1 MNIKTNNT
9 FKYDYTKLDP
19 VLEEFKLVKGFFD
32 ITSTKLRKYNK
43 FHNFQI
49 YKIIEKSSTNLV
61 KEKSNNLMLF
71 HGTTEKRVI
80 GILKEGFRN
89 SEKGFFGKGVYMTDC
104 SHMQLS
110 KTHSFDPN
118 KPECYF
124 FVNEVLQS
132 EKLQTFDFENVT
144 RLKDV
149 STNLKNQFEKHMRKS
164 SPQPAVEDYKKD
176 VKGRLYRNIPFDIGN
191 IFDRYVAD
199 ASVTIPRYLITLE
212 LEELEMEDF

>member
-71 HGTTEKRVI
+71 HGTSYRGAT
-80 GILKEGFRN
+80 GILNEGFRN
-89 SEKGFFGKGVYMTDC
+89 SEKDG
-104 SHMQLS
+104 LER
-110 KTHSFDPN
+110 
-118 KPECYF
+118 EC
-124 FVNEVLQS
+124 
-132 EKLQTFDFENVT
+132 
-144 RLKDV
+144 
-149 STNLKNQFEKHMRKS
+149 
-164 SPQPAVEDYKKD
+164 
-176 VKGRLYRNIPFDIGN
+176 I
-191 IFDRYVAD
+191 
-199 ASVTIPRYLITLE
+199 
-212 LEELEMEDF
+212 